1 MEYNSWGMR
10 VFDGLNKDIEQLMD
24 NFVKTGSVRYEGFCQ
39 IWQEMN
45 FSLVYCGLKIME
57 HKREFIEEAFR
68 LAVAYLSPP
77 FDFQQR
83 TGGLYLMYAFYST
96 QRYQPKLKIRL
107 SLQQW
112 EHLKDIESEFKNQGH
127 LDAAYILMKLKAAKA
142 FIFAYSSK
150 QFCFHKG
157 YVEESSDKMVAEMQ
171 RDIEQAF
178 PEDLLRKLHE
188 THHKY
193 QLLKS
198 QLGISENLNHVT
210 SSMAEVI
217 AQRFQDIDGEE
228 DKNGNS
234 SKRSSRSERLA
245 QLKAKSFS
253 FMVDPEE
260 QAASQPSSAD
270 DGENP
275 SSSRSKSTVS
285 GTSGRRRA
293 KVPVDPDSRPLVDKL
308 MPVLQKYNI
317 SESEDDEQEPK
328 DLPAESQ
335 NKLPEIEAE
344 EMPKSKAAK
353 VKKTRKRK
361 IGQAGDQKKALLS
374 PKRKR
379 QSPRKKKR

>member
-1 MEYNSWGMR
+1 MHDLLRIRTNST
-10 VFDGLNKDIEQLMD
+10 VNLNPGVPLIL
-24 NFVKTGSVRYEGFCQ
+24 VKECYPYFIIPRLLGTQNCKSPFFYARQIKHSTCDLYFKISREG
-39 IWQEMN
+39 EL
-45 FSLVYCGLKIME
+45 SKESGLKIME
-57 HKREFIEEAFR
+57 HKREFTEEAFR

-112 EHLKDIESEFKNQGH
+112 EHLKDIELEFKNQGH

-234 SKRSSRSERLA
+234 SKRSSRSERVA

-317 SESEDDEQEPK
+317 SESEDDGMY
-328 DLPAESQ
+328 L
-335 NKLPEIEAE
+335 
-344 EMPKSKAAK
+344 
-353 VKKTRKRK
+353 
-361 IGQAGDQKKALLS
+361 
-374 PKRKR
+374 
-379 QSPRKKKR
+379 